1 MRPLIRKLFP
11 PALALVLGAL
21 VWQLVCWLARLPPYL
36 LPPPG
41 DVLLSFVKGWPE
53 LLRSFQVTAA
63 QAACGFAASV
73 IVGTL
78 MAFCFSLSRP
88 LRAAVYPLIVGLQA
102 IPVLAFAPLVIIW
115 NGYGFTSVV
124 LISFLLSLVPIV
136 VATTVGLNSVKPE
149 FLILFELCGASRWS
163 TLWRLRIPSALP
175 YFFTGART
183 SCGLAV
189 IGAVVGEQFVGDQR
203 GWLGLGQLIMAK
215 YNVLKVADLFAAVL
229 VTILLSALG
238 WLLVSAVAQ
247 SVAAVFQYRDGESA
261 D

>member
-1 MRPLIRKLFP
+1 MQRLIRKLLP
-11 PALALVLGAL
+11 PAIALALGACI
-21 VWQLVCWLARLPPYL
+21 WQLVCWLARLPPYL

-41 DVLLSFVKGWPE
+41 DVVQSILKGWPE
-53 LLRSFQVTAA
+53 LLRSFSVTAA
-63 QAACGFAASV
+63 QASCGFAGSV
-73 IVGTL
+73 VLGTL
-78 MAFCFSLSRP
+78 MAFSFSLSRH
-88 LRAAVYPLIVGLQA
+88 LRSAIYPLVVGLQA
-102 IPVLAFAPLVIIW
+102 IPVLAFAPLIIIW
-115 NGYGFTSVV
+115 NGFGFTSVV

-229 VTILLSALG
+229 TTILLSALG
-238 WLLVSAVAQ
+238 WLLVSGIARWIAVA
-247 SVAAVFQYRDGESA
+247 FQYRDGEAA